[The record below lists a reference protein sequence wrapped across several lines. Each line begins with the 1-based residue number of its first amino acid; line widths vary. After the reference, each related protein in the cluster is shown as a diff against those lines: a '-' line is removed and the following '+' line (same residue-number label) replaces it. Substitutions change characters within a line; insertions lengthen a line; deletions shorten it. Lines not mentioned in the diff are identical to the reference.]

1 MALNVW
7 GGWEPRIRDGVRGE
21 AISLHAAASPETT
34 HVDTPE
40 HGNATSGTYRSW
52 TCEVRLIV
60 SAPGSR
66 PVYVSTRRQMTR
78 EKYLIPGLRVPV
90 TVSRR
95 DPTRARIEWDEV
107 PTIDELIARR
117 GPAVHEPRCHGAD
130 AAGGVHG
137 GGIARPARL
146 ARAEIDGP
154 GARVISFGGG
164 GTAPGM
170 FSDTRKADLL
180 LSVAIP
186 GRDRF
191 GYRWL
196 GKAPRERIVRPG
208 MNIPVLYDPAR
219 PWEVDLE
226 WDEIG
231 TTPRE
236 LARMACARWPGSRR
250 GGSAALRSAR
260 PAGAPRRAARRRRA
274 HRCGARRRE
283 GARARPGL
291 MFRRRTERL
300 LSGMGIDPA
309 MLEQARAAMN
319 PETVRARRQYAAT
332 LQRVMANGIEMP
344 ATVCSFVLAGG
355 IRSSNSRVVH
365 LEMEVEPPSG
375 VRYAASFEQAL
386 PETIVSTLAADQRVT
401 VKVAADDP
409 QVLILWNTPHAAG
422 GADPDTGRPLA
433 PAGAAAGD
441 RIARLE
447 QLQRLRD
454 SGVLSEEEFQGQ
466 KSRILAS

>member
-7 GGWEPRIRDGVRGE
+7 GGWEPRVRDGVRGE

-34 HVDTPE
+34 RIDTPE
-40 HGNATSGTYRSW
+40 HGNATSGTYRAW

-60 SAPGSR
+60 SAPGSS

-78 EKYLIPGLRVPV
+78 EKYLIPGLRIPV

-107 PTIDELIARR
+107 PTIDELIAR
-117 GPAVHEPRCHGAD
+117 GDPLFTNPPTPRRRCSGRRSRRRASR
-130 AAGGVHG
+130 
-137 GGIARPARL
+137 RPARP

-170 FSDTRKADLL
+170 FSDNRKADLL

-219 PWEVDLE
+219 PWEVDVR

-236 LARMACARWPGSRR
+236 LARTAVRAV
-250 GGSAALRSAR
+250 AQA
-260 PAGAPRRAARRRRA
+260 PAVATPPPAD
-274 HRCGARRRE
+274 
-283 GARARPGL
+283 PL
-291 MFRRRTERL
+291 DLLERL
-300 LSGMGIDPA
+300 G
-309 MLEQARAAMN
+309 
-319 PETVRARRQYAAT
+319 
-332 LQRVMANGIEMP
+332 
-344 ATVCSFVLAGG
+344 
-355 IRSSNSRVVH
+355 
-365 LEMEVEPPSG
+365 
-375 VRYAASFEQAL
+375 AL
-386 PETIVSTLAADQRVT
+386 
-401 VKVAADDP
+401 
-409 QVLILWNTPHAAG
+409 HAAG
-422 GADPDTGRPLA
+422 ALTDAELA
-433 PAGAAAGD
+433 AEK
-441 RIARLE
+441 AR
-447 QLQRLRD
+447 
-454 SGVLSEEEFQGQ
+454 VLGQ
-466 KSRILAS
+466 A